1 MLHLRLTNRMES
13 VFRVSSI
20 VSLTAWLCVGVQQ
33 PAVCMRASGR
43 QQECVSPVMNGAE
56 DAEACGR
63 AASRGSPAPRG
74 SPASGQIQTPTR
86 GFPVLPPGL
95 LGFSRGRRVLP
106 KASGSPGVQRAE
118 LDGSLRG
125 AAGYICLPYSAGA
138 TAVLSL
144 PPSASLSLCLYL
156 HNLSADTPPG
166 RRLRLLSLISDQ
178 PDRGDD
184 KLTPACLPPTPSLFR
199 RLPSQISHHAVLQ
212 TRSGVTFECPL
223 CNP

>member
-86 GFPVLPPGL
+86 GF
-95 LGFSRGRRVLP
+95 SRPAARVAWLFTRK

-156 HNLSADTPPG
+156 HNFSADTPPG

>member
-74 SPASGQIQTPTR
+74 SPASGQIQK
-86 GFPVLPPGL
+86 L
-95 LGFSRGRRVLP
+95 LREVSRP
-106 KASGSPGVQRAE
+106 
-118 LDGSLRG
+118 
-125 AAGYICLPYSAGA
+125 AAGVSLAFTRKKSATEGRWFLWRPAGRAGWICEGSCGLYLSALLCWSHGCFI
-138 TAVLSL
+138 T
-144 PPSASLSLCLYL
+144 PSLSLTVAMS
-156 HNLSADTPPG
+156 LST
-166 RRLRLLSLISDQ
+166 Q
-178 PDRGDD
+178 
-184 KLTPACLPPTPSLFR
+184 LFR
-199 RLPSQISHHAVLQ
+199 
-212 TRSGVTFECPL
+212 
-223 CNP
+223 

>member
-20 VSLTAWLCVGVQQ
+20 VSMTAWLCVGVQQ

-86 GFPVLPPGL
+86 GFPSCRRGCLAFTRKKSATEGRWFLWRPASRAGWICEGSSGL
-95 LGFSRGRRVLP
+95 YL
-106 KASGSPGVQRAE
+106 
-118 LDGSLRG
+118 
-125 AAGYICLPYSAGA
+125 SALLCWSHRCFI
-138 TAVLSL
+138 T
-144 PPSASLSLCLYL
+144 PSLSLTVAMS
-156 HNLSADTPPG
+156 LST
-166 RRLRLLSLISDQ
+166 Q
-178 PDRGDD
+178 
-184 KLTPACLPPTPSLFR
+184 LFR
-199 RLPSQISHHAVLQ
+199 
-212 TRSGVTFECPL
+212 
-223 CNP
+223 